1 MIEMTQLQFYKSFQ
15 FMIELMVGESLFLIS
30 MKRRKYFI
38 IRLVVGLCAIFTI
51 SYFFPIA
58 SDNFLYRSFMFI
70 SLFVTTIA
78 LSKFLFKE
86 SLLKLS
92 FCCVAG
98 YTIQHLA
105 YQMNNIAVL
114 AMTKGKSTISGMY
127 GQSFMPTFSNPF
139 FTIVYFFFFVCIYFF
154 GFYIFGRKL
163 LNQKFQ
169 MPPLFGFI
177 LTSTLLLV
185 DVVLNA
191 AAVYIIQTY
200 QGLILTG
207 VYNIVCC
214 ILGLFLQFEVLL
226 RWDLFS
232 QLRMSKLIRR
242 YEKDKYEAVKEAMDI
257 VNIKC
262 HDLKHEINRLKETS
276 TIPPDLADEM
286 IDSLSS
292 KLSIAST
299 GNSALDVVLNETNKI
314 CMENKI
320 RASYMADGS
329 LISFIDEEDIYS
341 LFSNLLDNA
350 IEAVSKCPIEKRTMG
365 IRIENKLD
373 QYVSI
378 TVYNYCIDSEFVF
391 SNGLPKT
398 TKKHEDIHGFGL
410 KSVKRICEKYDGT
423 LDICPENN
431 FFNVNILFKNTQPN
445 SKK

>member
-139 FTIVYFFFFVCIYFF
+139 FTVVYFFFFVYIYFF

-262 HDLKHEINRLKETS
+262 HDLKHQINNIKESGLSDTKALNELEKAVDFYDSSIKTGIEALDILLFQKSTEFQSNQIELIPLIDGKCLSFIKET
-276 TIPPDLADEM
+276 DLYSIFDNALSNA
-286 IDSLSS
+286 IQSL
-292 KLSIAST
+292 K
-299 GNSALDVVLNETNKI
+299 
-314 CMENKI
+314 
-320 RASYMADGS
+320 
-329 LISFIDEEDIYS
+329 EEDIDKRLIKIKTSKKDNIVSIHFENYCS
-341 LFSNLLDNA
+341 HQIEINKDDGLLLTT
-350 IEAVSKCPIEKRTMG
+350 SK
-365 IRIENKLD
+365 ENKPDHGYGMKSMKYLAIKYNGQMAFSLENNIFSLD
-373 QYVSI
+373 
-378 TVYNYCIDSEFVF
+378 FVF
-391 SNGLPKT
+391 
-398 TKKHEDIHGFGL
+398 
-410 KSVKRICEKYDGT
+410 
-423 LDICPENN
+423 
-431 FFNVNILFKNTQPN
+431 FKNNQQG
-445 SKK
+445 K